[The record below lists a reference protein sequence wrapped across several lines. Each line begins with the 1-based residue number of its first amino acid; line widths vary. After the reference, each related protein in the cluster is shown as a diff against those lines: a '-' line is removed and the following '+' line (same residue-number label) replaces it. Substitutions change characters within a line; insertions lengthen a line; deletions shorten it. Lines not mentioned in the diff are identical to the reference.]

1 MVVHKFKIS
10 DRLFQGF
17 EIDLDLDY
25 YDSVEEIC
33 KQVKETLLVHLN
45 SNNFEVLKDE
55 AEKINFHIHDFD
67 FGDILLKEEED
78 ITWVCNH

>member
-33 KQVKETLLVHLN
+33 KQVKVYLSYFSYYYSCSFL
-45 SNNFEVLKDE
+45 
-55 AEKINFHIHDFD
+55 
-67 FGDILLKEEED
+67 
-78 ITWVCNH
+78 W

>member
-33 KQVKETLLVHLN
+33 KQVK
-45 SNNFEVLKDE
+45 
-55 AEKINFHIHDFD
+55 
-67 FGDILLKEEED
+67 
-78 ITWVCNH
+78 